1 MRPRA
6 SPLAIAGI
14 AVLTAFTILIT
25 WRTKHIEF
33 GLLSHDHTAE
43 LLHKPAPEF
52 ALDSLDGSKVS
63 LADFRGKK
71 KLVVSFWA
79 SWCGP
84 CRLELP
90 VLSEF
95 YKRHHAES
103 NFEILAISI
112 DDNRE
117 DAESYASKAKLPFP
131 VLLDLASSAANAYG
145 VDGIPALFVIDES
158 GKVTAGHTGFDQAL
172 QFRLAADLG
181 IDLKAQAGE
190 TEGADV
196 RSSH

>member
-1 MRPRA
+1 MRPRL
-6 SPLAIAGI
+6 SPLSIAGI
-14 AVLTAFTILIT
+14 AVLTAFTVFIT
-25 WRTKHIEF
+25 WRTKHIEL

-43 LLHKPAPEF
+43 LLHKQAPEF
-52 ALDSLDGSKVS
+52 TLDSLDGRKVS

-90 VLSEF
+90 VLDEF
-95 YKRHHAES
+95 YKRHHNES
-103 NFEILAISI
+103 NFEIVAISI

-117 DAESYASKAKLPFP
+117 DAESFANRAKLPFP
-131 VLLDLASSAANAYG
+131 VLLDLASTAANAYG
-145 VDGIPALFVIDES
+145 VDGIPVLFVIDEN

-181 IDLKAQAGE
+181 IDLKAPAAE
-190 TEGADV
+190 MEGADV
-196 RSSH
+196 RSGH